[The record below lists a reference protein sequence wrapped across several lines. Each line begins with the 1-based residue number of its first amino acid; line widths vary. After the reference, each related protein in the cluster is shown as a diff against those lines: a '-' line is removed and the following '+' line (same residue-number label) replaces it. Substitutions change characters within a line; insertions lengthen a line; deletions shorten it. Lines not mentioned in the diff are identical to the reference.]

1 MKGCKPIALVVKLK
15 VKDGKSI
22 NVLKDVWL
30 MDKCL
35 IRWPTFVLVN
45 LMEDTY
51 LISSLLMEAGI

>member
-1 MKGCKPIALVVKLK
+1 MKGCKDIALVVKWK

-35 IRWPTFVLVN
+35 IRWSTFVSVY
-45 LMEDTY
+45 LMEDTD
-51 LISSLLMEAGI
+51 LDKFITHGS